1 MKQKTSMSAAKAF
14 LIVFGLSFMYGST
27 VFLNPAMQLLIEA
40 FPNESTASVRMI
52 SSLSSIFGVI
62 VSLGLTSIF
71 GSKLKH
77 KPVAIAGAL
86 LTIIGGAGPF
96 FFGNTTLQGMYTW
109 RVIYGIGIGCVTVK
123 NATIRRLFTNL
134 SESAKYLGVSMAV
147 VNVTAFTGQIISG
160 FLADID
166 WKYCFL
172 LNALGVIPLIINTL
186 VLQEPEP
193 EEPAAAN
200 TRQPRGKLD
209 PRAFLYMAMMVIS
222 TLWLNP
228 VLSGTATL
236 ISERNLGTAAI
247 AGTVVSMYTLGNA
260 ITSSFFGAIYK
271 KMQKYG
277 YPICTVG
284 VVIGLALMVFGQNI
298 FVIGLGVFCCGAFSN
313 VKRCFLMQW
322 AGDVCEGAAKTFAST
337 MLMTGLSFGSFLSV
351 YWITIS
357 DILCSGLTMFQTEIT
372 RSYALGCVLFIITS
386 VIFFI
391 KTPNPK
397 EIKV

>member
-1 MKQKTSMSAAKAF
+1 MKQTKSMSAAKAF
-14 LIVFGLSFMYGST
+14 IIVFGLSFMYGST

-40 FPNESTASVRMI
+40 FPNETTASVRMI
-52 SSLSSIFGVI
+52 STLSSIFGVI

-71 GSKLKH
+71 GARLKH

-86 LTIIGGAGPF
+86 LTIIGGTGPF
-96 FFGNTTLQGMYTW
+96 FFGNTTLTGMYAW
-109 RVIYGIGIGCVTVK
+109 RVIYGVGIGCVTVK
-123 NATIRRLFTNL
+123 NATIRRLFTDL
-134 SESAKYLGVSMAV
+134 TESAKYLGISMAV
-147 VNVTAFTGQIISG
+147 VNVTAFVGQIISG
-160 FLADID
+160 FLADMD

-186 VLQEPEP
+186 VLQEPEV
-193 EEPAAAN
+193 EASAAESK
-200 TRQPRGKLD
+200 QPRSKLD
-209 PRAFLYMAMMVIS
+209 PRVFLYMAMMVIS

-236 ISERNLGTAAI
+236 ISERSLGTAAI
-247 AGTVVSMYTLGNA
+247 SGTVVSMYTLGNA
-260 ITSSFFGAIYK
+260 ITSSFFGTIYK
-271 KMQKYG
+271 KLQKFG

-313 VKRCFLMQW
+313 IKRCFLMQW

-357 DILCSGLTMFQTEIT
+357 NILCNGLTMFQTEIT
-372 RSYALGCVLFIITS
+372 RSYALGCVLFAITS
-386 VIFFI
+386 VIFFV
-391 KTPNPK
+391 KAPNPK
-397 EIKV
+397 EIDV

>member
-1 MKQKTSMSAAKAF
+1 MNQTKPMSAAKAF
-14 LIVFGLSFMYGST
+14 VIVFGLSFMYGST

-40 FPNESTASVRMI
+40 FPNEATSSVRMI

-62 VSLGLTSIF
+62 VSLSLTSIF
-71 GSKLKH
+71 GARLKH
-77 KPVAIAGAL
+77 KPVAIAGAV
-86 LTIIGGAGPF
+86 LTIVGGAGPF
-96 FFGNTTLQGMYTW
+96 FFGNTTLTGMYAW
-109 RVIYGIGIGCVTVK
+109 RVIYGVGIGCVTVK
-123 NATIRRLFTNL
+123 NATIRKLFTNL
-134 SESAKYLGVSMAV
+134 TESAKYLGVSMAV
-147 VNVTAFTGQIISG
+147 VNVTAFVGQIISG

-186 VLQEPEP
+186 VLQEPEADA
-193 EEPAAAN
+193 PAAESK
-200 TRQPRGKLD
+200 QPKGKLD

-236 ISERNLGTAAI
+236 ISERSLGTAAI

-260 ITSSFFGAIYK
+260 ITSSFFGTIYK
-271 KMQKYG
+271 KLQKYG

-322 AGDVCEGAAKTFAST
+322 AGDVCEGAGKTFAST

-372 RSYALGCVLFIITS
+372 RSYALGFVLFAITA